1 MLDLL
6 LWVALAG
13 VVVLALLR
21 KLLNV
26 IAGVVLVGAALV
38 AVLLVWA
45 LLPGY
50 DMLVVLPVWWWV

>member
-1 MLDLL
+1 
-6 LWVALAG
+6 VALAG

-26 IAGVVLVGAALV
+26 IAGAVLVGAALV

-45 LLPGY
+45 LLPAH
-50 DMLVVLPVWWWV
+50 DMLVVLPVWWWL